1 MTTSER
7 GPVTHPRIVG
17 VVTVDDQAVFRRV
30 AKEVIETTAG
40 FEHLG
45 EATCGEEALTLAD
58 ELRPDLVLLDV
69 CMPGIDG
76 VETARRLHASHPA
89 LTIVL
94 ISTANVEDV
103 APGFASCGASA
114 FIRKERFGPAALRR
128 LWSEHGDRSNPSRAA
143 TD

>member
-1 MTTSER
+1 M
-7 GPVTHPRIVG
+7 
-17 VVTVDDQAVFRRV
+17 TVDDQAVFRRV

-45 EATCGEEALTLAD
+45 EATCGEEALVTRGRVTP
-58 ELRPDLVLLDV
+58 RPRSPRCVYA
-69 CMPGIDG
+69 GIDG

-114 FIRKERFGPAALRR
+114 FIREEHFGPAALRR